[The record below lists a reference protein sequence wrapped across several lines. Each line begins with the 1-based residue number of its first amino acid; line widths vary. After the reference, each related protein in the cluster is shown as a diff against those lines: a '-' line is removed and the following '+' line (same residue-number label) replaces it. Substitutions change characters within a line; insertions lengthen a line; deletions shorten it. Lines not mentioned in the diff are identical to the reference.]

1 MESKKDTMTQEEQNL
16 LIDDMLPRIR
26 RSKLLARNSMDWH
39 ILRICGV
46 DLFGAVVFAR
56 DTDSYYSNVT
66 VDLTDITVYLRS
78 MSTMTEAEEDE
89 YNALNG
95 YERGA
100 FPSTLEAFDWL
111 LEHRFD
117 YRGLIGMGLAEE
129 EPSGIADDV

>member
-26 RSKLLARNSMDWH
+26 RSKLLARNSKDWH
-39 ILRICGV
+39 LLRICGV
-46 DLFGAVVFAR
+46 GSFGAYIFAR
-56 DTDSYYSNVT
+56 DTDSYYTNVT

-78 MSTMTEAEEDE
+78 MSTMTEAEENE

-100 FPSTLEAFDWL
+100 FPSTVEAFDWL

-117 YRGLIGMGLAEE
+117 YRGLIGKGLAEE

>member
-26 RSKLLARNSMDWH
+26 RSKLLARNNRDGH
-39 ILRICGV
+39 LLRICGV
-46 DLFGAVVFAR
+46 DSFGAVVFAR
-56 DTDSYYSNVT
+56 DTDYYYDKVK

-95 YERGA
+95 YEKGV
-100 FPSTLEAFDWL
+100 FPSTVEAFDWL